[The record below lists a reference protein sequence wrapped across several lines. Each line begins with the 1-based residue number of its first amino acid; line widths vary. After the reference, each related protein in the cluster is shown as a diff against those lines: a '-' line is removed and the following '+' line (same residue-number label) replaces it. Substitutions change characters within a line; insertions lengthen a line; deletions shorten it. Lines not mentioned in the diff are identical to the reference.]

1 MPTTRTASPTR
12 RSRATAALGP
22 VAGLNLRALDFA
34 NPAAWRSQLAQLKPK
49 QAPSLFGEALKL
61 STANAEVLA
70 HALIT
75 PRTARPSADE
85 LKACEQNGLEL
96 VQWAATAKRTE
107 RVVLVRAFAQAS
119 QKRELISGIGRL
131 LRPQARAFMKDYV
144 ETDGDLGAVA
154 DWLDEAGAILRV
166 AQGEGVPVDG
176 FLDDAWNAVKKGAK
190 AAAGA
195 VSSAV
200 SAVIDGIET
209 AGKSLV
215 DILGAAA
222 RWTADRVGNLVRSL
236 IEAGKKVADILAAAG
251 RYGIEMV
258 RGAVTGILAAGK
270 ALADIVSWAAASAF
284 TIAAAAID
292 AALDFGRTV
301 AQVMAE
307 ACKLVAAKLKVVVR
321 AIIASG
327 RKAAA
332 ILATVAG
339 RTLSIVRTVL
349 EGLFAAAVNLAE
361 IVAGV
366 CRNVAEQFR
375 KGFIE
380 GLIALGKGVAEIFKA
395 ALASGLGIAA
405 LAFAAILE
413 ALGGHRG
420 LLPTELAEARKVFGW
435 SIDLDRVK
443 VANAS
448 YAADFI
454 QAVNGGRPFT
464 TMYVLNFSSKSDFKP
479 NGELKS
485 FGTLIHELTHVW
497 QAVQA
502 GPIYMIEALEQQLR
516 KGSAAYRYTDAEL
529 AAHGGDLLKFGREAQ
544 AQIIEDYYV
553 SRYLNGNPRSAWEKY
568 LPYAGKVYRSRPISV
583 GGLIR
588 LPLVKPQLVRG

>member
-236 IEAGKKVADILAAAG
+236 IEAGKKVAD
-251 RYGIEMV
+251 
-258 RGAVTGILAAGK
+258 
-270 ALADIVSWAAASAF
+270 
-284 TIAAAAID
+284 ID